1 MSVIILVI
9 LMLLVTT
16 YFAFKSSLVQT
27 RIISII
33 THNIEKRINADIS
46 IKKVDIAFFRKVVLS
61 DVYIGDQQKDTL
73 IFAEKLVAE
82 INLRHFRNKL
92 LIINKIELKNPAIK
106 VQRDSIGD
114 FNFDYLLRYFQQPNP
129 KNDALWQIKGHKLA
143 VTDGHIQY
151 IDPEIDPRLKVLTH
165 LLNVQMEFDSLQI
178 LPDNQLHVN
187 IKKLSFDTEGDLQLK
202 NFTSSIDYVDSLL
215 RINNLGLETSNSKLL
230 IDSVQA
236 NFSLFLQTHQFSDLD
251 FDLTIESLDFGFAD
265 ISFLVNSFRDNKSNA
280 NFSGRFNGSL
290 NDLHCR
296 NFELSVGNFTKL
308 SGNAYFNG
316 LPHFSST
323 YIFFSLN
330 KSYANLKEIRNLDLP
345 PNISN
350 AFHSMPSFLDNVGE
364 FSYSGNF
371 TGFIDNFVAYGTAY
385 SNLGKIST
393 DISFKPHR
401 NEQLQVN
408 GHLTAENLDVR
419 TIFKNDILNKLSLNG
434 DISGFINQ
442 ESHFDLIF
450 NGVVNALD
458 INNYRFNNINI
469 DGSLTNDF
477 FSGNFNVDDPYLQMD
492 FKGKLDLRP
501 KLPVF
506 EFLANIDK
514 VHLADLNII
523 RDPGAVS
530 SLLIDANFEGNSV
543 DNVKGELTINNLFY
557 KNRIDELNVN
567 QISLYNNPSEEM
579 SIFRLRSDLVD
590 GDITGHYNFSAIK
603 TSIITFLKYY
613 LPSSLSCD
621 KKSFTDVN
629 NFNYHFHFKDI
640 EPLLNLLI
648 PGLYIVPD
656 VEVAGFYHPSENGIL
671 VESSIPFIRMG
682 KRGLEDF
689 NIEIKGDTQNIT
701 CNAFSKNLRLS
712 EKMNIRNLTIASSG
726 KNDSLELKLNWNNL
740 GNQLYSGNIKTLT
753 TFEKNESLYP
763 LVSVH
768 VEPSEVVLSDSLWL
782 INKSEILIDSSFIFF
797 NNLAMHCNNK
807 QIALSGGFSKDTST
821 TAYANV
827 NNIELS
833 MLHPFIGQEIIT
845 GIINGNAR
853 LNDVYKKF
861 KLDMD
866 LVVDHFAFNNGELG
880 TVNLNSKWDNS
891 SDQLKT
897 TLSLVNE
904 GVLLVEADGSIDP
917 LKSSIDFMMDFDQT
931 PLTVLEVFLPSAFN
945 KYKGTASGNV
955 HVYGNLKHLMMDGEL
970 RPGPSSGL
978 GITYLNTAYE
988 FNEPVIFNKDS
999 MIFKNIYLVDANQNK
1014 GKLDGY
1020 IYHQTFNKMY
1030 VDLNVKTDR
1039 LLVLNTTV
1047 EDNQYF
1053 YGKGFARG
1061 NVKIIGK
1068 VDDILIDGD
1077 VRTEKGS
1084 SIYIPFEG
1092 SENAVKYDFIE
1103 FVNTQVEEES
1113 KINYNVVTSGL
1124 NMNFDVEITP
1134 EAKVQIIFKSQIG
1147 DIIRGEG
1154 SGNLQVRI
1162 DKNYNIALYGNY
1174 AIEHGD
1180 YLFTLKNV
1188 INKRF
1193 SIESGSR
1200 IEWIGDPYAAMIDIK
1215 AVYKVKTSLKDLFPT
1230 SYENIDLNRRIPVDC
1245 ILQLS
1250 ESLIQ
1255 PRIDFLIDLPTAEER
1270 VKDQVKLVMVSPEIV
1285 TRQFISLL
1293 MMGRFY
1299 TPEYFGGK
1307 ATAGTGVDLVG
1318 TTASELISN
1327 QVSNWFSQLTDVID
1341 VGFNWRM
1348 GNEITDDQ
1356 IEVALSSQFF
1366 NNRVIVNS
1374 NIANNINQNSN
1385 NQDGIIGD
1393 FDLKIKLTENGKLQF
1408 KAYNRSNDDLIYD
1421 TAPYTQGVGF
1431 LFREEFNTLKE
1442 LWQRYTAIFK
1452 RKDKKTVN

>member
-1 MSVIILVI
+1 
-9 LMLLVTT
+9 MLLVTT

-33 THNIEKRINADIS
+33 THNIEQKINADIS
-46 IKKVDIAFFRKVVLS
+46 IRKVDIAFFRKVVLS

-73 IFAEKLVAE
+73 IFAQKLVAE
-82 INLRHFRNKL
+82 INLRHFRKKT
-92 LIINKIELKNPAIK
+92 LIINKLELKSPFIK
-106 VQRDSIGD
+106 VKRDAGGE
-114 FNFDYLLRYFQQPNP
+114 FNFDYLLQYFQQPIT
-129 KNDALWQIKGHKLA
+129 KSDTLWKIKGHIIA
-143 VTDGHIQY
+143 VSDGQVQY
-151 IDPEIDPRLKVLTH
+151 YDPEIDPRWVKLTY
-165 LLNVQMEFDSLQI
+165 LQNVQMEFDSLQI

-187 IKKLSFDTEGDLQLK
+187 IKKLSFETQGDLHLK
-202 NFTSSIDYVDSLL
+202 SCTSSIDYVDSLL
-215 RINNLGLETSNSKLL
+215 RINNLCVETNNSKLL
-230 IDSVQA
+230 IDSLNA
-236 NFSLFLQTHQFSDLD
+236 NFSTFIQTNQLADLD
-251 FDLTIESLDFGFAD
+251 FDLTIKNLSFGFAD
-265 ISFLVNSFRDNKSNA
+265 ISFLVKSFQDNKFNA
-280 NFSGRFNGSL
+280 NFSGRLNGTI

-296 NFELSVGNFTKL
+296 NFQLLVGDFTKL
-308 SGNAYFNG
+308 NGDAYFNG
-316 LPHFSST
+316 LPDINST
-323 YIFFSLN
+323 YIFFDLN
-330 KSYANLKEIRNLDLP
+330 ESFANLNEIRNLNLP
-345 PNISN
+345 QNISK
-350 AFHSMPSFLDNVGE
+350 AFDNMPSFLDNVGE
-364 FSYSGNF
+364 FTYRGNF

-434 DISGFINQ
+434 DINGFIDHD
-442 ESHFDLIF
+442 SHFDFAF

-458 INNYRFNNINI
+458 INNYRFNNINL

-477 FSGNFNVDDPYLQMD
+477 FNGNFIVDDPYLQMD

-506 EFLANIDK
+506 EFLANIDN
-514 VHLADLNII
+514 VNLADLNII
-523 RDPGAVS
+523 KDPGAVS
-530 SLLIDANFEGNSV
+530 SLLVDANFEGNSI
-543 DNVKGELTINNLFY
+543 DNVKGELIINKLFY
-557 KNRIDELNVN
+557 KNKTGELNVDY
-567 QISLYNNPSEEM
+567 ISLYNSPSEEM

-590 GDITGHYNFSAIK
+590 GDISGHYNFSTIK
-603 TSIITFLKYY
+603 TSIFTFLKYY
-613 LPSSLSCD
+613 LPSSLNCD

-629 NFNYHFHFKDI
+629 NFNYQFHFKNI
-640 EPLLNLLI
+640 EPLLELFI
-648 PGLYIVPD
+648 PGLYVVPD
-656 VEVAGFYHPSENGIL
+656 VEVAGFYHPDQNGIL
-671 VESSIPFIRMG
+671 LETSIPFIRMG
-682 KRGLEDF
+682 KKGLEDF
-689 NIEIKGDTQNIT
+689 TVEIKGDTQNIT

-726 KNDSLELKLNWNNL
+726 KNDSLELNIDWNNFE
-740 GNQLYSGNIKTLT
+740 NKIYRGNIKTLS
-753 TFEKNESLYP
+753 TFVKTDNNYP
-763 LVSVH
+763 LVSIQL
-768 VEPSEVVLSDSLWL
+768 EPSEIVLSDSLWV
-782 INKSEILIDSSFIFF
+782 INKSEILIDSSLIFF
-797 NNLAMHCNNK
+797 NNLAMHCNDQ
-807 QIALSGGFSKDTST
+807 QIALNGGFSKDTSII
-821 TAYANV
+821 AYANV

-845 GIINGNAR
+845 GLINGNAR
-853 LNDVYKKF
+853 LNDVYSKF

-866 LVVDHFAFNNGELG
+866 LVVDHFAFNKGELG
-880 TVNLNSKWDNS
+880 TVYLNSKWDNT
-891 SDQLKT
+891 SDKLIS
-897 TLSLVNE
+897 TLSLVNK
-904 GVLLVEADGSIDP
+904 GVTSVEAHGSVDP
-917 LKSSIDFMMDFDQT
+917 LNNSIDFLMDFDQT

-955 HVYGNLKHLMMDGEL
+955 HVYGNVKHLMMDGEL
-970 RPGPSSGL
+970 KPGPSSGL
-978 GITYLNTAYE
+978 GITYLNTSYE

-1020 IYHQTFNKMY
+1020 IYHQTFNKMF

-1047 EDNQYF
+1047 QDNQYF

-1061 NVKIIGK
+1061 NVKISGK
-1068 VDDILIDGD
+1068 LDDILIDGD

-1084 SIYIPFEG
+1084 SIFIPFEG

-1134 EAKVQIIFKSQIG
+1134 DAKVQIIFKSQIG

-1174 AIEHGD
+1174 IIDHGD

-1200 IEWIGDPYAAMIDIK
+1200 IEWIGDPYAAIIDIK

-1230 SYENIDLNRRIPVDC
+1230 SYENIDLTRRIPVDC

-1255 PRIDFLIDLPTAEER
+1255 PRIDFLIDLPTSEER
-1270 VKDQVKLVMVSPEIV
+1270 VKDQVKLVMVTPEIV

-1299 TPEYFGGK
+1299 TPEYFAGR
-1307 ATAGTGVDLVG
+1307 ATAETGVELVG

-1327 QVSNWFSQLTDVID
+1327 QVSNWFSQITDVFD
-1341 VGFNWRM
+1341 VGFNWRR

-1356 IEVALSSQFF
+1356 IEVAFSTQLF
-1366 NNRVIVNS
+1366 NNRVLLNS
-1374 NIANNINQNSN
+1374 NTANNTNQNSKN
-1385 NQDGIIGD
+1385 DAEIISD

-1452 RKDKKTVN
+1452 RKDKKAVN